1 MTKIERKMKKNYI
14 LAFALAALLGGSA
27 CDTLWTD
34 TKVPEAV
41 KVKFGEL
48 YPTIQQVDWDKEA
61 DLYEA
66 EFKISGRERVA
77 LFDESGS
84 LVRHAEEIEERYLPA
99 TVLAQLQQEYTDYKV
114 DEVHRIREKGRTSF
128 RVELEDK
135 MKEVHLYFDT
145 TGTLLNRQEAAVS
158 SGQTKETASLLP
170 AAGEGA
176 TAANSLGAPAARWE
190 LPAELNEVS
199 GIVLLADGK
208 LACVQ
213 DEKGI
218 IFVYDLEQ
226 EKVVQQIPFAGPG
239 DYEGIAVA
247 GNTAYVLRS
256 DGTLLELPDFRNGKP
271 ITKEH
276 RASLPTSI
284 DMEGLAYDAANNRLL
299 LASKGYD
306 SKLGN
311 FKGLY
316 AFSLEDKKLQTT
328 PVVKI
333 PLAQEQLGK
342 PAKKQ
347 KSKYDILQPSSLEI
361 HPQTGELYLADAANH
376 RLLII
381 DEQGKIK
388 KTADLDKEILRQPEG
403 IAFGPDGEMYIASE
417 GGKKGTGLIV
427 KYETG
432 I

>member
-1 MTKIERKMKKNYI
+1 MKKTSI
-14 LAFALAALLGGSA
+14 WAFALAALLAGSA
-27 CDTLWTD
+27 CDNTWTE

-48 YPTIQQVDWDKEA
+48 YPTIKQVDWDKEA

-66 EFKISGRERVA
+66 EFHISGRERVA

-84 LVRHAEEIEERYLPA
+84 LVSHVEEIEERYLPA
-99 TVLAQLQQEYTDYKV
+99 PVLAQLQQEYTDYKV

-135 MKEVHLYFDT
+135 LKEVHLYFDT
-145 TGTLLNRQEAAVS
+145 TGTLLNKQEASVTS
-158 SGQTKETASLLP
+158 DQTKATASLLP
-170 AAGEGA
+170 VAGDGA
-176 TAANSLGAPAARWE
+176 PVANSLGTPAARWE

-199 GIVLLADGK
+199 GIVMLADGK

-247 GNTAYVLRS
+247 GTTAYVLRS
-256 DGTLLELPDFRNGKP
+256 DGTLLEMPDFRNGKP
-271 ITKEH
+271 ATQEH
-276 RASLPTSI
+276 RASLPASI
-284 DMEGLAYDAANNRLL
+284 DMEGLTYDAANNRLL
-299 LASKGYD
+299 LASKGHD
-306 SKLGN
+306 TKLGN

-333 PLAQEQLGK
+333 ALAQEQLGK
-342 PAKKQ
+342 SGKKQ
-347 KSKYDILQPSSLEI
+347 KSKYDVLQPSSLEI
-361 HPQTGELYLADAANH
+361 HPKTGELYLADAANH

-381 DEQGKIK
+381 DEQGNIK
-388 KTADLDKEILRQPEG
+388 KTATLDKELLRQPEG
-403 IAFGPDGEMYIASE
+403 IAFGPDGEMFIASE

-427 KYETG
+427 KYATG
-432 I
+432 M